1 MGKGIPKLLRTIET
15 LRRSITK
22 TRSKQLN
29 REPIKERIR
38 SFIYNYF
45 KEFRQ
50 EYLSGGLSE
59 ENLSHIDSSM
69 QDLLRC
75 TQRSTLKI
83 TYLRCLKTLRQ
94 SLHDLEVKDITL
106 TSERAAIPGGN
117 RDRAILCTLIKI
129 NPSSALSYKQA
140 LIDLQDQNRRSW
152 RGTAVEFRESLREL
166 LDTMAPDNDVVA
178 QPGFKLEEN
187 TKKPT
192 MKQKAVF
199 ILKSRKASEKNFKAF
214 ADAIGVAEELVGKF
228 VRSVYDRSSVGT
240 HTPISKD
247 EVLRIRGY
255 VSLAL
260 SELLEIK
267 I

>member
-1 MGKGIPKLLRTIET
+1 
-15 LRRSITK
+15 
-22 TRSKQLN
+22 
-29 REPIKERIR
+29 
-38 SFIYNYF
+38 
-45 KEFRQ
+45 
-50 EYLSGGLSE
+50 
-59 ENLSHIDSSM
+59 M

-83 TYLRCLKTLRQ
+83 TYLRSLKTLRQ
-94 SLHDLEVKDITL
+94 SLCDLELKDIAFS
-106 TSERAAIPGGN
+106 SERADIQDN
-117 RDRAILCTLIKI
+117 DRDRAILDTLAKF
-129 NPSSALSYKQA
+129 NPSSALSYGQA
-140 LIDLQDQNRRSW
+140 LTDLQDQNRRSW

-166 LDTMAPDNDVVA
+166 LDTMAPDNDVIA
-178 QPGFKLEEN
+178 QPGFKLEES

-199 ILKSRKASEKNFKAF
+199 ILKSRQTSGKNVKAF
-214 ADAIGVAEELVGKF
+214 EDAIAVAEQLFGKF

-240 HTPISKD
+240 HTLISKD

-260 SELLEIK
+260 SELLEIR

>member
-1 MGKGIPKLLRTIET
+1 MDKGIPQLLTTIEA

-29 REPIKERIR
+29 SKPIKDRIR
-38 SFIYNYF
+38 SFVYDYF
-45 KEFRQ
+45 KDFRQ
-50 EYLSGGLSE
+50 EYLSTGSTE
-59 ENLSHIDSSM
+59 ENASDIDSNM

-83 TYLRCLKTLRQ
+83 TYLHSLKTLRKF
-94 SLHDLEVKDITL
+94 LCDLELKDISL
-106 TSERAAIPGGN
+106 SSERADIPDN
-117 RDRAILCTLIKI
+117 DRDRAILDTLAKI
-129 NPSSALSYKQA
+129 NPSSALSYEQA
-140 LIDLQDQNRRSW
+140 LTDLQDQNRKSW

-166 LDTMAPDNDVVA
+166 LDSMAPDNDVVA

-199 ILKSRKASEKNFKAF
+199 ILKSRQASGKNVKTFT
-214 ADAIGVAEELVGKF
+214 DAIDVADELLGKF

-267 I
+267 V